1 MRWRGVRWDGIEWGG
16 APRDRLGLG
25 GSYQLSHDDMPER
38 LWNLPT
44 SQLEQVAA
52 AAAEYSPP
60 LQSVH
65 ALAPEP
71 DDLPATHVTH
81 SLALVFDH
89 VPPSHLVHSL
99 LPSSS
104 EYLPLSHTMQAEA
117 RVLELVPAL
126 HVEQLTAV
134 PWL

>member
-1 MRWRGVRWDGIEWGG
+1 MALPFVLRGRGRIGGRWVRVRWRGVGWDGIEWGG
-16 APRDRLGLG
+16 APRDRLGWG

-65 ALAPEP
+65 SLAPEP
-71 DDLPATHVTH
+71 DDLPATHAMQ
-81 SLALVFDH
+81 SLALEFDH
-89 VPPSHLVHSL
+89 VPPSHLVHAL
-99 LPSSS
+99 LAGS
-104 EYLPLSHTMQAEA
+104 E
-117 RVLELVPAL
+117 
-126 HVEQLTAV
+126 
-134 PWL
+134 